1 MIRCT
6 GFSNLECHKNT
17 LSSCKHVYK
26 GDIVS
31 IRAPPSSHGV
41 GKASCVLDRCASHN
55 GCHAVIRKN
64 EKASCRHYHHQDDEF
79 NMMPNLQGRAIL
91 IFSPF
96 FGFSYRWP

>member
-26 GDIVS
+26 GDSVS

-64 EKASCRHYHHQDDEF
+64 EC
-79 NMMPNLQGRAIL
+79 NMTPNLQGRAIL

>member
-17 LSSCKHVYK
+17 LSSGKHVYK
-26 GDIVS
+26 GVGVS
-31 IRAPPSSHGV
+31 IRTPPSSHGV

-64 EKASCRHYHHQDDEF
+64 EKASCRHYHQDDEF
-79 NMMPNLQGRAIL
+79 SMTPNLQGRAIL

-96 FGFSYRWP
+96 FGFSNRWP